1 MTLDAQVMLAR
12 LLDDAAKHLS
22 QADSSLMMPFILR
35 LYLMSLSKQ
44 LLILLTLIFLIVF
57 SVNFVMSM
65 DNIRSY
71 LQGESEVHVQDT
83 ATSLGLSL
91 SPHMAD
97 ENDPILRTMMN
108 AIFDTGYYKEMRLLD
123 VDDNELVR
131 LTNPDEVKGVPNWLI
146 NLLPIETVTATS
158 EISTGWNI
166 AGTLQVTSNPGY
178 GYLKLYEQF
187 KSTLKFSL
195 LILLGAILL
204 LLIVLRMTL
213 RPLKAITEQADDIS
227 AGKFTVIEDLPWTK
241 EVRSVAKSM
250 NSMSSKIGKT
260 IYHLNTRLDK
270 LNDNLNRDPLT
281 HLLNQQTFNVDVKQS
296 LSIGEFGHVIYIK
309 FDDLSAIVK
318 NHGKQAVDELLQAF
332 AEQLQQLPFA
342 HTRCYR
348 WYGSEFAVLT
358 TDSNIDDI
366 TLVAEQIQ
374 SLANT
379 IGQQYDHA
387 DLLHM
392 GIVSFERSSEFERM
406 IPALVEAYEQA
417 RLIEANAFYLK
428 ENTLSSMTEMS
439 WKSTI
444 EQVIKT
450 DAAVITFT
458 NQAYNYSDTAKPTLV
473 MREAFTEV
481 RDANGDLLPIGTFF
495 SMAEAFDLVET
506 LDKHLVQKVLKL
518 MMAETDPAP
527 VTVNLSLASIA
538 SLDFRQWLAREVIQS
553 GISPA
558 LLAFSV
564 TAYAAAKDL
573 ETFTNFSI
581 FVRQLGA
588 HSLLKRY
595 SSDVIPVNL
604 LKDLHI
610 DYIRLARDLT
620 TEIRSNTSKPDLLD
634 IIQEIARL
642 IEVRVLAEGVQD
654 EEDFLWLQQAALF
667 GISR

>member
-1 MTLDAQVMLAR
+1 
-12 LLDDAAKHLS
+12 
-22 QADSSLMMPFILR
+22 
-35 LYLMSLSKQ
+35 MSLSKQ

-97 ENDPILRTMMN
+97 ESDPILRTMMN

-123 VDDNELVR
+123 VDDNELIR
-131 LTNPDEVKGVPNWLI
+131 LTNPDEVRGVPDWLMRFF
-146 NLLPIETVTATS
+146 PIETATAVS

-166 AGTLQVTSNPGY
+166 AGTLHVTSNPGY

-187 KSTLKFSL
+187 KTTLKFSL

-213 RPLKAITEQADDIS
+213 RPLKDISRQADDIS
-227 AGKFTVIEDLPWTK
+227 AGKFTVIEHLPWTK
-241 EVRSVAKSM
+241 EVRSVAQSM
-250 NSMSSKIGKT
+250 NSMSNKIGKT
-260 IYHLNTRLDK
+260 IHHLNTRLDK

-281 HLLNQQTFNVDVKQS
+281 GLLNQQTFNVDIKQA

-309 FDDLSAIVK
+309 FDDLSALSK
-318 NHGKQAVDELLQAF
+318 LQGKQAVDELLQAF
-332 AEQLQQLPFA
+332 STELQQSPFT
-342 HTRCYR
+342 HTRNYR
-348 WYGSEFAVLT
+348 WYGSEFAVMTNGT
-358 TDSNIDDI
+358 TLDDI
-366 TLVAEQIQ
+366 TLIAEQIQ
-374 SLANT
+374 SLANQL
-379 IGQQYDHA
+379 GQQYQQP

-392 GIVSFERSSEFERM
+392 GIVSFERSSEFDRLM
-406 IPALVEAYEQA
+406 PALVEAYEQA
-417 RLIEANAFYLK
+417 RLIEANAFHIK
-428 ENTLSSMTEMS
+428 ENTLSSMSEMH
-439 WKSTI
+439 WKNAI
-444 EQVIKT
+444 EQVIK
-450 DAAVITFT
+450 DDSAVITFT
-458 NQAYNYSDTAKPTLV
+458 NQAYHYSETDPPKLV

-481 RDANGDLLPIGTFF
+481 RDSKGQLLPIGTFF
-495 SMAEAFDLVET
+495 SMAEAFDLVEV
-506 LDKHLVQKVLKL
+506 LDKTLVTKVLKL
-518 MMAETDPAP
+518 IAEEVDPAP
-527 VTVNLSLASIA
+527 VTINLSLTSIA
-538 SLDFRQWLAREVIQS
+538 SADFRQWLGKEVIQS
-553 GISPA
+553 GISPS

-573 ETFTNFSI
+573 DTFSAFSL
-581 FVRQLGA
+581 FVRQFGA

-604 LKDLHI
+604 LKDLNI

-620 TEIRSNTSKPDLLD
+620 TDIRSNTNKPDLLD

-642 IEVRVLAEGVQD
+642 LEVRVLAENVQD
-654 EEDFLWLQQAALF
+654 DDDFMWLQQAGLF

>member
-1 MTLDAQVMLAR
+1 MLAR
-12 LLDDAAKHLS
+12 LLDDVVKQLS
-22 QADSSLMMPFILR
+22 HADSSLMIPLIMR
-35 LYLMSLSKQ
+35 LFLMSLSKQ

-97 ENDPILRTMMN
+97 ETDPILRTMMN

-123 VDDNELVR
+123 VDGNELIR
-131 LTNPDEVKGVPNWLI
+131 LTNPDEVRGVPSWLPRFF
-146 NLLPIETVTATS
+146 PIETATAVS

-195 LILLGAILL
+195 FILLGAILL
-204 LLIVLRMTL
+204 LLVVLRMTL
-213 RPLKAITEQADDIS
+213 RPLKAITEQANDIS
-227 AGKFTVIEDLPWTK
+227 AGKFTVIENLPWTR

-250 NSMSSKIGKT
+250 NSMSTKIGKT
-260 IYHLNTRLDK
+260 IHHLNLRLDK

-281 HLLNQQTFNVDVKQS
+281 NLLNQQTFNVDIKQA

-309 FDDLSAIVK
+309 FDDLSAVVK
-318 NHGKQAVDELLQAF
+318 NQGKNAVDALLKDF
-332 AEQLQQLPFA
+332 ASQLQQLPFA
-342 HTRCYR
+342 NLRSYR

-358 TDSNIDDI
+358 TDSNMQDI
-366 TLVAEQIQ
+366 TRIAEQIQ
-374 SLANT
+374 ALANEL
-379 IGQQYDHA
+379 GQQYEHS

-392 GIVSFERSSEFERM
+392 GIVSYERSSEVERLM
-406 IPALVEAYEQA
+406 PALIEAYEQA
-417 RLIEANAFYLK
+417 RLIEANAFYIK
-428 ENTLSSMTEMS
+428 ENTLSSMSEMS
-439 WKSTI
+439 WKATI
-444 EQVIKT
+444 EQVINT
-450 DAAVITFT
+450 DSAMITFT
-458 NQAYNYSDTAKPTLV
+458 NQAYNYSDTAKPHLV

-506 LDKHLVQKVLKL
+506 LDKHIVQKVLDL
-518 MMAETDPAP
+518 MGEESNPAP
-527 VTVNLSLASIA
+527 VTINLSLASIA
-538 SLDFRQWLAREVIQS
+538 SADFRQWLGKAVIQS
-553 GISPA
+553 GLSPA

-573 ETFTNFSI
+573 DTFTNFSI

-620 TEIRSNTSKPDLLD
+620 TDIRSNTNKPDLLD

-642 IEVRVLAEGVQD
+642 LEVRVLAESAKD
-654 EEDFLWLQQAALF
+654 EQDFLWLQQAGLF

>member
-1 MTLDAQVMLAR
+1 
-12 LLDDAAKHLS
+12 
-22 QADSSLMMPFILR
+22 
-35 LYLMSLSKQ
+35 MSLSKQ

-97 ENDPILRTMMN
+97 ESDPILRTMMN

-123 VDDNELVR
+123 VDDNELIR
-131 LTNPDEVKGVPNWLI
+131 LTNPDEVRGVPDWLMRFF
-146 NLLPIETVTATS
+146 PIETATAVS

-166 AGTLQVTSNPGY
+166 AGTLHVTSNPGY

-187 KSTLKFSL
+187 KTTLKFSL

-213 RPLKAITEQADDIS
+213 RPLKDISRQADDIS
-227 AGKFTVIEDLPWTK
+227 AGKFTVIEHLPWTK
-241 EVRSVAKSM
+241 EVRSVAQSM
-250 NSMSSKIGKT
+250 NSMSNKIGKT
-260 IYHLNTRLDK
+260 IHHLNTRLDK

-281 HLLNQQTFNVDVKQS
+281 GLLNQQTFNVDIKQA

-309 FDDLSAIVK
+309 FDDLSALSK
-318 NHGKQAVDELLQAF
+318 LQGKQAVDELLQAF
-332 AEQLQQLPFA
+332 STELQQSPFT
-342 HTRCYR
+342 HTRNYR
-348 WYGSEFAVLT
+348 WYGSEFAVMTNGT
-358 TDSNIDDI
+358 TLDDI
-366 TLVAEQIQ
+366 TLIAEQIQ
-374 SLANT
+374 SLANQL
-379 IGQQYDHA
+379 GQQYQQP

-392 GIVSFERSSEFERM
+392 GIVSFERSSEFDRLM
-406 IPALVEAYEQA
+406 PALVEAYEQA
-417 RLIEANAFYLK
+417 RLIEANAFHIK
-428 ENTLSSMTEMS
+428 ENTLSSMSEMH
-439 WKSTI
+439 WKNAI
-444 EQVIKT
+444 EQVIK
-450 DAAVITFT
+450 DDSAVITFT
-458 NQAYNYSDTAKPTLV
+458 NQAYHYSETDPPKLV

-481 RDANGDLLPIGTFF
+481 RDSKGQLLPIGTFF
-495 SMAEAFDLVET
+495 SMAEAFDLVEV
-506 LDKHLVQKVLKL
+506 LDKTLVTKVLKL
-518 MMAETDPAP
+518 IAEEVDPAP
-527 VTVNLSLASIA
+527 VTINLSLTSIA
-538 SLDFRQWLAREVIQS
+538 SADFRQWLGKEVIQS
-553 GISPA
+553 GISPS

-573 ETFTNFSI
+573 DTFSAFSL
-581 FVRQLGA
+581 FVRQFGA

-604 LKDLHI
+604 LKDLNI
-610 DYIRLARDLT
+610 DYIRLARDVT
-620 TEIRSNTSKPDLLD
+620 TDIRSNTNKPDLLD

-642 IEVRVLAEGVQD
+642 LEVRVLAENVQD
-654 EEDFLWLQQAALF
+654 DDDFMWLQQAGLF

>member
-1 MTLDAQVMLAR
+1 
-12 LLDDAAKHLS
+12 
-22 QADSSLMMPFILR
+22 
-35 LYLMSLSKQ
+35 MSLSKQ

-97 ENDPILRTMMN
+97 ESDPILRTMMN

-123 VDDNELVR
+123 VDDNELIR
-131 LTNPDEVKGVPNWLI
+131 LTNPDEVRGVPDWLMRFF
-146 NLLPIETVTATS
+146 PIETATAVS

-166 AGTLQVTSNPGY
+166 AGTLHVTSNPGY

-187 KSTLKFSL
+187 KTTLKFSL

-213 RPLKAITEQADDIS
+213 RPLKDISRQADDIS

-241 EVRSVAKSM
+241 EVRSVAQSM
-250 NSMSSKIGKT
+250 NSMSNKIGKT
-260 IYHLNTRLDK
+260 IHHLNTRLDK

-281 HLLNQQTFNVDVKQS
+281 GLLNQQTFNVDIKQA

-309 FDDLSAIVK
+309 FDDLSALSK
-318 NHGKQAVDELLQAF
+318 LQGKQAVDELLQAF
-332 AEQLQQLPFA
+332 STELQQSPFT
-342 HTRCYR
+342 HTRNYR
-348 WYGSEFAVLT
+348 WYGSEFAVMTNGT
-358 TDSNIDDI
+358 TLDDI
-366 TLVAEQIQ
+366 TLIAEQIQ
-374 SLANT
+374 SLANQL
-379 IGQQYDHA
+379 GQQYQQP

-392 GIVSFERSSEFERM
+392 GIVSFERSSEFDRLM
-406 IPALVEAYEQA
+406 PALVEAYEQA
-417 RLIEANAFYLK
+417 RLIEANAFHIK
-428 ENTLSSMTEMS
+428 ENTLSSMSEMH
-439 WKSTI
+439 WKNAI
-444 EQVIKT
+444 EQVIK
-450 DAAVITFT
+450 DDSAVITFT
-458 NQAYNYSDTAKPTLV
+458 NQAYHYSETDPPKLV

-481 RDANGDLLPIGTFF
+481 RDSKGQLLPIGTFF
-495 SMAEAFDLVET
+495 SMAEAFDLVEV
-506 LDKHLVQKVLKL
+506 LDKTLVTKVLKL
-518 MMAETDPAP
+518 IAEEVDPAP
-527 VTVNLSLASIA
+527 VTINLSLTSIA
-538 SLDFRQWLAREVIQS
+538 SADFRQWLGKEVIQS
-553 GISPA
+553 GISPS

-573 ETFTNFSI
+573 DTFSAFSL
-581 FVRQLGA
+581 FVRQFGA

-604 LKDLHI
+604 LKDLNI

-620 TEIRSNTSKPDLLD
+620 TDIRSNTNKPDLLD

-642 IEVRVLAEGVQD
+642 LEVRVLAENVQD
-654 EEDFLWLQQAALF
+654 DDDFMWLQQAGLF

>member
-1 MTLDAQVMLAR
+1 
-12 LLDDAAKHLS
+12 
-22 QADSSLMMPFILR
+22 
-35 LYLMSLSKQ
+35 MSLSKQ

-97 ENDPILRTMMN
+97 ESDPILRTMMN

-123 VDDNELVR
+123 VDDNELIR
-131 LTNPDEVKGVPNWLI
+131 LTNPDEVRGVPDWLMRFF
-146 NLLPIETVTATS
+146 PIETATAVS

-166 AGTLQVTSNPGY
+166 AGTLHVTSNPGY

-187 KSTLKFSL
+187 KTTLKFSL

-213 RPLKAITEQADDIS
+213 RPLKDISRQADDIS

-241 EVRSVAKSM
+241 EVRSVAQSM
-250 NSMSSKIGKT
+250 NSMSNKIGKT
-260 IYHLNTRLDK
+260 IHHLNTRLDK

-281 HLLNQQTFNVDVKQS
+281 GLLNQQTFNVDIKQA

-309 FDDLSAIVK
+309 FDDLSALSK
-318 NHGKQAVDELLQAF
+318 LQGKQAVDELLQAF
-332 AEQLQQLPFA
+332 STELQQSPFTN
-342 HTRCYR
+342 TRNYR
-348 WYGSEFAVLT
+348 WYGSEFAVMTNGT
-358 TDSNIDDI
+358 TLDDI

-374 SLANT
+374 SLANQL
-379 IGQQYDHA
+379 GQRYQQP

-392 GIVSFERSSEFERM
+392 GIVSFERSSEFDRLM
-406 IPALVEAYEQA
+406 PALVEAYEQA
-417 RLIEANAFYLK
+417 RLIEANAFHIK
-428 ENTLSSMTEMS
+428 ENTLSSMSEMH
-439 WKSTI
+439 WKNAI
-444 EQVIKT
+444 EQVIK
-450 DAAVITFT
+450 DDSAAITFT
-458 NQAYNYSDTAKPTLV
+458 NQAYHYSDTDLPKLV

-481 RDANGDLLPIGTFF
+481 RDSKGQLLPIGTFF
-495 SMAEAFDLVET
+495 SMAEAFDLVEV
-506 LDKHLVQKVLKL
+506 LDKTLVTKVLKL
-518 MMAETDPAP
+518 IAEEVDPAP
-527 VTVNLSLASIA
+527 VTINLSLTSIA
-538 SLDFRQWLAREVIQS
+538 SADFRQWLGKEVIQS
-553 GISPA
+553 GISPS

-573 ETFTNFSI
+573 DTFSAFSL
-581 FVRQLGA
+581 FVRQFGA

-604 LKDLHI
+604 LKDLNI

-620 TEIRSNTSKPDLLD
+620 TDIRSNTNKPDLLD

-642 IEVRVLAEGVQD
+642 LEVRVLAENVQD
-654 EEDFLWLQQAALF
+654 DDDFMWLQQAGLF

>member
-1 MTLDAQVMLAR
+1 
-12 LLDDAAKHLS
+12 
-22 QADSSLMMPFILR
+22 
-35 LYLMSLSKQ
+35 MSLSKQ

-97 ENDPILRTMMN
+97 ETDPILRTMMN

-123 VDDNELVR
+123 VDDKELIR
-131 LTNPDEVKGVPNWLI
+131 LTNPDEVRGVPSWLI
-146 NLLPIETVTATS
+146 KFFPIETATAVS

-166 AGTLQVTSNPGY
+166 AGTLHVTSNPGY

-187 KSTLKFSL
+187 KATLKFSL

-204 LLIVLRMTL
+204 LLVVLRMTL

-250 NSMSSKIGKT
+250 NSMSTKIGKT

-281 HLLNQQTFNVDVKQS
+281 HLLNQQTFNVDIKQS

-309 FDDLSAIVK
+309 FDDLSAVVK

-332 AEQLQQLPFA
+332 ASQLQQLPFA
-342 HTRCYR
+342 NTRCYR

-374 SLANT
+374 ALAND
-379 IGQQYDHA
+379 IGQQFEHN

-392 GIVSFERSSEFERM
+392 GIVSYERSSEFERLM
-406 IPALVEAYEQA
+406 PALIEAYEQA
-417 RLIEANAFYLK
+417 RLIEANAFYIK

-439 WKSTI
+439 WKATI
-444 EQVIKT
+444 EQVLKE
-450 DAAVITFT
+450 DSAVITFT
-458 NQAYNYSDTAKPTLV
+458 NQAYNFSDTAKPTLV

-481 RDANGDLLPIGTFF
+481 RDGNGNLLPIGTFF

-518 MMAETDPAP
+518 MSAEANPAP
-527 VTVNLSLASIA
+527 VTINLSLASIA
-538 SLDFRQWLAREVIQS
+538 SADFRQWLGKQVIQS
-553 GISPA
+553 GITPN

-573 ETFTNFSI
+573 DTFANFSI

-620 TEIRSNTSKPDLLD
+620 TEIRSNISKPDLLD

-642 IEVRVLAEGVQD
+642 LEVRVLAESVQD

>member
-1 MTLDAQVMLAR
+1 
-12 LLDDAAKHLS
+12 
-22 QADSSLMMPFILR
+22 
-35 LYLMSLSKQ
+35 MSLSKQ

-97 ENDPILRTMMN
+97 ESDPILRTMMN

-123 VDDNELVR
+123 VDDNELIR
-131 LTNPDEVKGVPNWLI
+131 LTNPDEVRGVPDWLMRFF
-146 NLLPIETVTATS
+146 PIETATAVS

-166 AGTLQVTSNPGY
+166 AGTLHVTSNPGY

-187 KSTLKFSL
+187 KTTLKFSL

-213 RPLKAITEQADDIS
+213 RPLKDISRQADDIS

-241 EVRSVAKSM
+241 EVRSVAQSM
-250 NSMSSKIGKT
+250 NSMSNKIGKT
-260 IYHLNTRLDK
+260 IHHLNTRLDK

-281 HLLNQQTFNVDVKQS
+281 GLLNQQTFYVDIKQA

-309 FDDLSAIVK
+309 FDDLSALSK
-318 NHGKQAVDELLQAF
+318 LQGKQAVDELLQAF
-332 AEQLQQLPFA
+332 STELQQSPFT
-342 HTRCYR
+342 HTRNYR
-348 WYGSEFAVLT
+348 WYGSEFAVMTNGT
-358 TDSNIDDI
+358 TLDDI

-374 SLANT
+374 SLANQL
-379 IGQQYDHA
+379 GQQYQQP

-392 GIVSFERSSEFERM
+392 GIVSFERSSEFDRLM
-406 IPALVEAYEQA
+406 PALVEAYEQA
-417 RLIEANAFYLK
+417 RLIEANAFHIK
-428 ENTLSSMTEMS
+428 ENTLSSMSEMH
-439 WKSTI
+439 WKNAI
-444 EQVIKT
+444 EQVIK
-450 DAAVITFT
+450 DDSAVITFT
-458 NQAYNYSDTAKPTLV
+458 NQAYHYSETDPPKLV

-481 RDANGDLLPIGTFF
+481 RDSKGQLLPIGTFF
-495 SMAEAFDLVET
+495 SMAEAFDLVEV
-506 LDKHLVQKVLKL
+506 LDKTLVTKVLKL
-518 MMAETDPAP
+518 IAEEVDPAP
-527 VTVNLSLASIA
+527 VTINLSLTSIA
-538 SLDFRQWLAREVIQS
+538 SADFRQWLGKEVIQS
-553 GISPA
+553 GISPS

-573 ETFTNFSI
+573 DTFSAFSL
-581 FVRQLGA
+581 FVRQFGA

-604 LKDLHI
+604 LKDLNI

-620 TEIRSNTSKPDLLD
+620 TDIRSNTNKPDLLD

-642 IEVRVLAEGVQD
+642 LEVRVLAENVQD
-654 EEDFLWLQQAALF
+654 DDDFMWLQQAGLF